1 MLWDERFRIK
11 MERQREREEEEE
23 KVRVWKEKEE
33 RTMREIEGCIM
44 EELERVEMLKSQRK
58 DIETVDLEKGFSLV
72 DLKEVIEE
80 EEKLKETP
88 RGRTMA
94 KRKYKRIGRST
105 KRLWK
110 AVDGD
115 DGGSE
120 GDDESDEKV
129 DESAFSAKGLGIFFR

>member
-11 MERQREREEEEE
+11 MERQREREGEEE

-33 RTMREIEGCIM
+33 KTMREIEGCIM
-44 EELERVEMLKSQRK
+44 EELERVEMLKSQRE
-58 DIETVDLEKGFSLV
+58 DIEIVDLEKGFSLV